1 MTHEHGN
8 EGRRVMGVDDMD
20 LSDVEQDL
28 TPATMKRLIDD
39 RDAPDVVRRLSDAM
53 AICVANLG
61 EDGDIHR
68 ALAAGLRAR
77 GYVEVLAVILDG
89 QR

>member
-1 MTHEHGN
+1 
-8 EGRRVMGVDDMD
+8 MGVDDLD
-20 LSDVEQDL
+20 LTDVEQEL
-28 TPATMKRLIDD
+28 TSATMKRLMDD
-39 RDAPDVVRRLSDAM
+39 RDAPDVVRRLGIAM